1 LINPKVLKQNAK
13 QFFCLL
19 FVLCI
24 TLSCN
29 KAKKEITTPSK
40 TVSTNTSSINDSIP
54 VYNFNELEP
63 LLYTDSNKTYIVNF
77 WAMWCA
83 PCVKELPYIQEYA
96 NKHPEVEVLLV
107 SMDFPKD
114 IKTKL
119 KPFLKEKNITSKVV
133 ILDDPD
139 ANTWI
144 NKIDTNWSGA
154 IPFTIIFNNKKRA
167 FYERSFAHLEDLE
180 TEINNTLNN

>member
-1 LINPKVLKQNAK
+1 
-13 QFFCLL
+13 
-19 FVLCI
+19 
-24 TLSCN
+24 
-29 KAKKEITTPSK
+29 
-40 TVSTNTSSINDSIP
+40 
-54 VYNFNELEP
+54 
-63 LLYTDSNKTYIVNF
+63 
-77 WAMWCA
+77 MWCA

-96 NKHPEVEVLLV
+96 NKNPEVEVLLV

-114 IKTKL
+114 IDTKL
-119 KPFLKEKNITSKVV
+119 KPFLKEKNISNKVV

-144 NKIDTNWSGA
+144 NKIDANWSGA

-167 FYERSFAHLEDLE
+167 FFERSFASLEDLE